1 MRGDKLD
8 SVRPG
13 VEVEVTREPV
23 GVVAIITP
31 WNFPLA
37 IPAWKIAPALAF
49 GNTVVFKPA
58 ELAPASPWA
67 LVDILQRAGLP
78 AGVLNLVMGQGSKL
92 GAAIVGSPEIDAV
105 SFTGSQDVGA
115 GVAAAAIK
123 NGARRRHL
131 QILRG

>member
-1 MRGDKLD
+1 GFIFKFFAGEALRMSGEKLD

-13 VEVEVTREPV
+13 IEVEITREPV

-67 LVDILQRAGLP
+67 MVDILQRAGLP
-78 AGVLNLVMGQGSKL
+78 AGVLNLVMGAGSKV
-92 GAAIVGSPEIDAV
+92 GPVFSSSPDVDAI
-105 SFTGSQDVGA
+105 SFTGSQDVGP
-115 GVAAAAIK
+115 GI
-123 NGARRRHL
+123 
-131 QILRG
+131 